1 MRKAG
6 IELRFAEMKDPV
18 KDKLRRFELLGKF
31 GGEGFYPTLGA
42 AVDDYVEDHKVEW
55 EHT

>member
-1 MRKAG
+1 
-6 IELRFAEMKDPV
+6 MKDPV

-42 AVDDYVEDHKVEW
+42 AVDDYVADHGIDW
-55 EHT
+55 EHS